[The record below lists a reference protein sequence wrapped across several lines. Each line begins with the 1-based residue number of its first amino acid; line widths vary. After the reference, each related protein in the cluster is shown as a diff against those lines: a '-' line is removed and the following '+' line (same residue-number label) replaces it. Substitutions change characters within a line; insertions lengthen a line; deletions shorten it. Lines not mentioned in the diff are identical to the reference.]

1 MRLIPIL
8 CLLLAFVP
16 VIEVKAGDKP
26 SCKIYDVD
34 KESQGGLAVLDF
46 FIKAKDSDGIKY
58 LEYRAAVDG
67 KQSKWKRYPYYDGI
81 TNHLFFRVDCN
92 IFILEVRSVD
102 GDGKESKVVRK
113 RFSGL

>member
-1 MRLIPIL
+1 MRLISTL

-16 VIEVKAGDKP
+16 VIEVKAADKP

-34 KESQGGLAVLDF
+34 KGSQGGLAVLDF
-46 FIKAKDSDGIKY
+46 YIKAKDSDGIKH

-67 KQSKWKRYPYYDGI
+67 KQSKWKKYPYYDGI
-81 TNHLFFRVDCN
+81 TNHLYFKVDCN

-102 GDGKESKVVRK
+102 RDGKESKIVRK